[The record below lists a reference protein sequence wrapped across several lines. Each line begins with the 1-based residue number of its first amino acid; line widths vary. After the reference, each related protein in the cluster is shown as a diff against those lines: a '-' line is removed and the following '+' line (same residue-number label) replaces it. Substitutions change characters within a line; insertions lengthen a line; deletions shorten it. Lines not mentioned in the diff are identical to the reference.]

1 MGTLWIWRSS
11 SPSTTR
17 FQEDESSPMS
27 RVLQEI
33 SSLSWAL
40 DKLEQSS
47 ANIAKKQQQVLCCT
61 TEVSIGE
68 EKKELSTM
76 KDTFNREAKALQ
88 PRLSDIQETLAKDR
102 FSVLVNRY
110 REIISSHYAK
120 ETHYVEKL
128 KEQIQRQTELAG
140 LHLQEE
146 DIKQLVESPTMPR
159 IVGQDLEVLK
169 AKQHLAMAQVRHQQ
183 LLDLEAQ
190 ICELHSLFLHLEILV
205 LEQQEVLNS
214 IEYNILHTTDYISQ
228 SNEEVKKAIKYE
240 RHSRL
245 STLLSALLGL
255 CACCTCLSCMATP
268 RSGLKQAASG
278 GTIQAKRS
286 SKGFSQILQV
296 LVLADGE
303 GYPRTSQPQQLRLTQ
318 NISGVA

>member
-1 MGTLWIWRSS
+1 MKDRLEELRRRRYENGDSLELEENFSFDN
-11 SPSTTR
+11 PV
-17 FQEDESSPMS
+17 FQEDENSAVSK
-27 RVLQEI
+27 VLQEI
-33 SSLSWAL
+33 TSLSLAL
-40 DKLEQSS
+40 EKLGQSS
-47 ANIAKKQQQVLCCT
+47 ENIAKKQQQVLCCT

-76 KDTFNREAKALQ
+76 KDIFTKEAKALQ
-88 PRLSDIQETLAKDR
+88 PRLNDIRETLAKDR
-102 FSVLVNRY
+102 PKSLAISRIRYSQFSVLVSRY
-110 REIISSHYAK
+110 REIVTRHYVK

-128 KEQIQRQTELAG
+128 KEQIQRQSELAG

-146 DIKQLVESPTMPR
+146 DIKKLVESPTMPR

-190 ICELHSLFLHLEILV
+190 IGELHSLFLHLEILV
-205 LEQQEVLNS
+205 LEQQEVLDS

-228 SNEEVKKAIKYE
+228 SNEEVKKAIKYQ

-268 RSGLKQAASG
+268 N
-278 GTIQAKRS
+278 
-286 SKGFSQILQV
+286 V
-296 LVLADGE
+296 L
-303 GYPRTSQPQQLRLTQ
+303 R
-318 NISGVA
+318 

>member
-1 MGTLWIWRSS
+1 MKDRLEELRRRMHENGDSLDLDEIFSFDN
-11 SPSTTR
+11 PA
-17 FQEDESSPMS
+17 FQGDESSPMS
-27 RVLQEI
+27 KILQEI
-33 SSLSWAL
+33 TSLFWAL

-47 ANIAKKQQQVLCCT
+47 ESIAKKQEQVLCCT

-68 EKKELSTM
+68 EKKELSIL
-76 KDTFNREAKALQ
+76 KDTFTREAKGLQ
-88 PRLSDIQETLAKDR
+88 PRLGDIQETMAKDGVKSLAISR
-102 FSVLVNRY
+102 IRYCQFSGLVNRY
-110 REIISSHYAK
+110 REIISRHYAK

-214 IEYNILHTTDYISQ
+214 IEYNMLHTTDYISQ

-240 RHSRL
+240 RHSRRL
-245 STLLSALLGL
+245 MGAPKKAVQLESSGIFYFIFAKQRKGL
-255 CACCTCLSCMATP
+255 IEI
-268 RSGLKQAASG
+268 GH
-278 GTIQAKRS
+278 
-286 SKGFSQILQV
+286 GFRR
-296 LVLADGE
+296 A
-303 GYPRTSQPQQLRLTQ
+303 QLHFCF
-318 NISGVA
+318 

>member
-1 MGTLWIWRSS
+1 MKDRLEELRRRMDENGDSLDLEEIFSFEN
-11 SPSTTR
+11 PA

-27 RVLQEI
+27 KVLQEI
-33 SSLSWAL
+33 TSLSWAL

-47 ANIAKKQQQVLCCT
+47 ENIAKKQEQVLCCT

-68 EKKELSTM
+68 EKKELSAM
-76 KDTFNREAKALQ
+76 KDTFTREAKALQ
-88 PRLSDIQETLAKDR
+88 PRLSDLQETLAKDGVKSLAISR
-102 FSVLVNRY
+102 IRDCQFSVLVNRY
-110 REIISSHYAK
+110 REIISRHYAK

-169 AKQHLAMAQVRHQQ
+169 AKQHLAMAQVRHRQ

-255 CACCTCLSCMATP
+255 CASVYDYFGTTGM
-268 RSGLKQAASG
+268 QAVPCS
-278 GTIQAKRS
+278 R
-286 SKGFSQILQV
+286 F
-296 LVLADGE
+296 
-303 GYPRTSQPQQLRLTQ
+303 
-318 NISGVA
+318 

>member
-1 MGTLWIWRSS
+1 MKDRLEELRRRMDENEDSLDLEEIFSFDN
-11 SPSTTR
+11 PA

-27 RVLQEI
+27 KVLQEI
-33 SSLSWAL
+33 TSLSWAL

-47 ANIAKKQQQVLCCT
+47 ENIAKKQEQVLCCT

-68 EKKELSTM
+68 EKKELSAM
-76 KDTFNREAKALQ
+76 KDTFTREAKVLQ
-88 PRLSDIQETLAKDR
+88 PRLSDIQETMAKDGVKSLAISR
-102 FSVLVNRY
+102 IRCCQFSVLVNRY
-110 REIISSHYAK
+110 REIISHHYAK

-190 ICELHSLFLHLEILV
+190 IGELHSLFLHLEILV

-214 IEYNILHTTDYISQ
+214 IEYNMLHTTDYISQ
-228 SNEEVKKAIKYE
+228 SNEEVKRAIKYE

-268 RSGLKQAASG
+268 S
-278 GTIQAKRS
+278 
-286 SKGFSQILQV
+286 V
-296 LVLADGE
+296 L
-303 GYPRTSQPQQLRLTQ
+303 R
-318 NISGVA
+318 

>member
-1 MGTLWIWRSS
+1 MKDRLEELRRRMDENGDSLDLEEIFSFDN
-11 SPSTTR
+11 PV

-27 RVLQEI
+27 KVLQEI

-47 ANIAKKQQQVLCCT
+47 ENIAKKQQQVLCCT
-61 TEVSIGE
+61 TEVSIVE

-76 KDTFNREAKALQ
+76 KDTFTREAKALQ

-102 FSVLVNRY
+102 VKSLAISRIRYCQFSVLVNRY
-110 REIISSHYAK
+110 HEIISRHYAK
-120 ETHYVEKL
+120 ETRYVEKL

-146 DIKQLVESPTMPR
+146 DIKQLVESPTMPC

-205 LEQQEVLNS
+205 LEQQEILNS

-268 RSGLKQAASG
+268 S
-278 GTIQAKRS
+278 
-286 SKGFSQILQV
+286 V
-296 LVLADGE
+296 L
-303 GYPRTSQPQQLRLTQ
+303 R
-318 NISGVA
+318 

>member
-1 MGTLWIWRSS
+1 MKDRLEELRRRMHEDGDSLELGESFS
-11 SPSTTR
+11 FDNPV
-17 FQEDESSPMS
+17 FQEDESSPMHK
-27 RVLQEI
+27 VLQEI
-33 SSLSWAL
+33 SSLSLAL

-47 ANIAKKQQQVLCCT
+47 ESIAKKQQRVLCCT
-61 TEVSIGE
+61 TEASIGE

-76 KDTFNREAKALQ
+76 KNMFTKEAKALQ
-88 PRLSDIQETLAKDR
+88 PRLGDIQETLAKKR
-102 FSVLVNRY
+102 AKSLAISRIRCCQFSVLVNRY
-110 REIISSHYAK
+110 REIITRHYAK
-120 ETHYVEKL
+120 ETHYVGKL

-146 DIKQLVESPTMPR
+146 DIKQLVESSTMPR

-190 ICELHSLFLHLEILV
+190 ISELHSLFLHLEILV

-214 IEYNILHTTDYISQ
+214 IEYNILHTTDYICQ
-228 SNEEVKKAIKYE
+228 SNEEVKKAIKYQ

-245 STLLSALLGL
+245 STLLSTLLGL

-268 RSGLKQAASG
+268 S
-278 GTIQAKRS
+278 
-286 SKGFSQILQV
+286 V
-296 LVLADGE
+296 L
-303 GYPRTSQPQQLRLTQ
+303 R
-318 NISGVA
+318 

>member
-1 MGTLWIWRSS
+1 MKDRLEELRRRMYENGDSLELEEAFSFDN
-11 SPSTTR
+11 PV

-27 RVLQEI
+27 KILQEI
-33 SSLSWAL
+33 SSLSLAL

-47 ANIAKKQQQVLCCT
+47 ENIAKKQEQVLCCT

-68 EKKELSTM
+68 EKKELSAM
-76 KDTFNREAKALQ
+76 KDIFNREAKALQ
-88 PRLSDIQETLAKDR
+88 PRLNDIRETLAKDGVKSLAISR
-102 FSVLVNRY
+102 IRYSQFSVLVNRY
-110 REIISSHYAK
+110 CEIITRHYAK
-120 ETHYVEKL
+120 ETHYVAKL

-146 DIKQLVESPTMPR
+146 DIRQLVESPTMPR

-190 ICELHSLFLHLEILV
+190 ISELHSLFLHLEILV
-205 LEQQEVLNS
+205 LEQQEILDS

-228 SNEEVKKAIKYE
+228 SNEEVKKAIKYQ

-245 STLLSALLGL
+245 SALLSALLGL

-268 RSGLKQAASG
+268 S
-278 GTIQAKRS
+278 
-286 SKGFSQILQV
+286 V
-296 LVLADGE
+296 L
-303 GYPRTSQPQQLRLTQ
+303 R
-318 NISGVA
+318 

>member
-1 MGTLWIWRSS
+1 MKDRLEELRRRMYENGDSLELEEAFSFDN
-11 SPSTTR
+11 PV
-17 FQEDESSPMS
+17 FQEDESSPVS
-27 RVLQEI
+27 KVLQEI
-33 SSLSWAL
+33 SSLSLAL
-40 DKLEQSS
+40 EKLEQSS
-47 ANIAKKQQQVLCCT
+47 ENIAKKQQQVLCCT

-76 KDTFNREAKALQ
+76 KDIFTREAKALQ
-88 PRLSDIQETLAKDR
+88 PRLNDIRETLAKDGVKNLAISR
-102 FSVLVNRY
+102 IRYSQFSVLVNRY
-110 REIISSHYAK
+110 CEIITRHYAK

-146 DIKQLVESPTMPR
+146 DIKRLVESPTMPR

-190 ICELHSLFLHLEILV
+190 ISELHSLFLHLEILV
-205 LEQQEVLNS
+205 LEQQEILDS

-228 SNEEVKKAIKYE
+228 SNEEVKKAIKYQ

-245 STLLSALLGL
+245 SALLSALVGL

-268 RSGLKQAASG
+268 S
-278 GTIQAKRS
+278 
-286 SKGFSQILQV
+286 V
-296 LVLADGE
+296 L
-303 GYPRTSQPQQLRLTQ
+303 R
-318 NISGVA
+318 

>member
-1 MGTLWIWRSS
+1 MKDRLEELKRRMYENGDSLELEEAFSFDN
-11 SPSTTR
+11 PV
-17 FQEDESSPMS
+17 FQEDESSPVS
-27 RVLQEI
+27 KVLQEI
-33 SSLSWAL
+33 SSLSLAL

-47 ANIAKKQQQVLCCT
+47 ECIAKKQQRVLCCT

-76 KDTFNREAKALQ
+76 KDIFTREAKALQ
-88 PRLSDIQETLAKDR
+88 LRLGDIRETLAKDGVKSPAISR
-102 FSVLVNRY
+102 IRYSQFSVLVNRY
-110 REIISSHYAK
+110 REIVTRHYAK

-140 LHLQEE
+140 LHLREE
-146 DIKQLVESPTMPR
+146 DIKQLVESLTMPR

-190 ICELHSLFLHLEILV
+190 IGELHSLFLHLEILV
-205 LEQQEVLNS
+205 LEQQEVLDS

-228 SNEEVKKAIKYE
+228 SKEEVKKAIKYQ

-245 STLLSALLGL
+245 SALLSALLGL

-268 RSGLKQAASG
+268 S
-278 GTIQAKRS
+278 
-286 SKGFSQILQV
+286 V
-296 LVLADGE
+296 L
-303 GYPRTSQPQQLRLTQ
+303 R
-318 NISGVA
+318 

>member
-1 MGTLWIWRSS
+1 
-11 SPSTTR
+11 
-17 FQEDESSPMS
+17 
-27 RVLQEI
+27 
-33 SSLSWAL
+33 
-40 DKLEQSS
+40 
-47 ANIAKKQQQVLCCT
+47 
-61 TEVSIGE
+61 
-68 EKKELSTM
+68 M

-102 FSVLVNRY
+102 VKSLAISRIRYCQFSVLVNRY

-146 DIKQLVESPTMPR
+146 DIKQL
-159 IVGQDLEVLK
+159 
-169 AKQHLAMAQVRHQQ
+169 VRHQQ

-240 RHSRL
+240 RHSVVHPLVSAPRPL
-245 STLLSALLGL
+245 CLLHMPIMHGNSKCVAEQKKMGQ
-255 CACCTCLSCMATP
+255 SCFFQGERETP
-268 RSGLKQAASG
+268 LMTKNFMEPWMYIGEEVSVD
-278 GTIQAKRS
+278 
-286 SKGFSQILQV
+286 KGANGCFQKAV
-296 LVLADGE
+296 RA
-303 GYPRTSQPQQLRLTQ
+303 
-318 NISGVA
+318 

>member
-1 MGTLWIWRSS
+1 MKDRLEELRRRWARMGTLWIWRSS

-17 FQEDESSPMS
+17 FQEGESSPMS

-61 TEVSIGE
+61 TEV
-68 EKKELSTM
+68 T
-76 KDTFNREAKALQ
+76 KALQ

-102 FSVLVNRY
+102 VKSLAISRIRYCQFSVLVNRY

-146 DIKQLVESPTMPR
+146 DIKQLVESPTIQAAP
-159 IVGQDLEVLK
+159 
-169 AKQHLAMAQVRHQQ
+169 AMAQVRHQQ

-240 RHSRL
+240 RHSVVHPLVSAPRPL
-245 STLLSALLGL
+245 CLLHMPIMHG
-255 CACCTCLSCMATP
+255 
-268 RSGLKQAASG
+268 SGLKQAASEA
-278 GTIQAKRS
+278 QFRQNAALKASAKFY
-286 SKGFSQILQV
+286 KCWF
-296 LVLADGE
+296 
-303 GYPRTSQPQQLRLTQ
+303 
-318 NISGVA
+318 

>member
-1 MGTLWIWRSS
+1 MGGSGSLRFLQMLQASRRAKDEGPAGGTEETMENGDSLDLEEFFSFDN
-11 SPSTTR
+11 PV
-17 FQEDESSPMS
+17 FQEDESSPMT
-27 RVLQEI
+27 
-33 SSLSWAL
+33 SWAL

-102 FSVLVNRY
+102 VKSLAISRIRYCQFSVLVNRY

-159 IVGQDLEVLK
+159 FTQSQ
-169 AKQHLAMAQVRHQQ
+169 AAPAMAQVRHQQ

-268 RSGLKQAASG
+268 
-278 GTIQAKRS
+278 
-286 SKGFSQILQV
+286 
-296 LVLADGE
+296 
-303 GYPRTSQPQQLRLTQ
+303 
-318 NISGVA
+318 

>member
-1 MGTLWIWRSS
+1 MKDRLEELRRRMYENGDSLELEEAFSFDN
-11 SPSTTR
+11 PV
-17 FQEDESSPMS
+17 FQEDESSPVS
-27 RVLQEI
+27 KVLQEI
-33 SSLSWAL
+33 SSLSLAL

-47 ANIAKKQQQVLCCT
+47 ENIAKKQQQVLCCT

-76 KDTFNREAKALQ
+76 KDIFTREAKALQ
-88 PRLSDIQETLAKDR
+88 PRLNDIRETLAKDGVKCLAISR
-102 FSVLVNRY
+102 IRYSQFSVLVNRY
-110 REIISSHYAK
+110 CEIVTRHYAK

-146 DIKQLVESPTMPR
+146 DIKQLVESLTMPR

-190 ICELHSLFLHLEILV
+190 IGELHSLFLHLEILV
-205 LEQQEVLNS
+205 LEQQEVLDS

-228 SNEEVKKAIKYE
+228 SKEEVKKAIKYE

-245 STLLSALLGL
+245 SALLSALLGL

-268 RSGLKQAASG
+268 S
-278 GTIQAKRS
+278 
-286 SKGFSQILQV
+286 V
-296 LVLADGE
+296 L
-303 GYPRTSQPQQLRLTQ
+303 R
-318 NISGVA
+318 

>member
-1 MGTLWIWRSS
+1 MKDRLEELRRRMYENGDSLELEEAFSFDN
-11 SPSTTR
+11 PV
-17 FQEDESSPMS
+17 FQEDESSPVS
-27 RVLQEI
+27 KVLQEI
-33 SSLSWAL
+33 SSLSLAL
-40 DKLEQSS
+40 EKLEQSS
-47 ANIAKKQQQVLCCT
+47 ENIAKKQQQVLCCT

-76 KDTFNREAKALQ
+76 KDIFTREAKALQ
-88 PRLSDIQETLAKDR
+88 PRLNDIRETLAKDGVKSLAISR
-102 FSVLVNRY
+102 IRYSQFSVLVNRY
-110 REIISSHYAK
+110 CEIITRHYAK

-146 DIKQLVESPTMPR
+146 DIKRLVESPTMPR

-190 ICELHSLFLHLEILV
+190 IGELHSLFLHLEILV
-205 LEQQEVLNS
+205 LEQQEILDS
-214 IEYNILHTTDYISQ
+214 IEYNVLHTTDYISQ
-228 SNEEVKKAIKYE
+228 SNEEVKKAIKYQ

-245 STLLSALLGL
+245 SALLSALVGL

-268 RSGLKQAASG
+268 S
-278 GTIQAKRS
+278 
-286 SKGFSQILQV
+286 V
-296 LVLADGE
+296 L
-303 GYPRTSQPQQLRLTQ
+303 R
-318 NISGVA
+318 

>member
-1 MGTLWIWRSS
+1 MKDRLEELRRRMYENGDSLELEEAFSFDN
-11 SPSTTR
+11 PV
-17 FQEDESSPMS
+17 FQEDESSPVS
-27 RVLQEI
+27 KVLQEI
-33 SSLSWAL
+33 SSLSLAL

-47 ANIAKKQQQVLCCT
+47 ENIAKKQQQVLCCT

-76 KDTFNREAKALQ
+76 KDIFNREAKALQ
-88 PRLSDIQETLAKDR
+88 PRLNDIRETLAKDGVKSLAIGR
-102 FSVLVNRY
+102 IRYSQFSVLVNRY
-110 REIISSHYAK
+110 REIVTRHYAK

-190 ICELHSLFLHLEILV
+190 IGELHSLFLHLEILV
-205 LEQQEVLNS
+205 LEQQEVLDS

-228 SNEEVKKAIKYE
+228 SNEEVKKAIKYQ

-245 STLLSALLGL
+245 SALLSALLGL

-268 RSGLKQAASG
+268 S
-278 GTIQAKRS
+278 
-286 SKGFSQILQV
+286 V
-296 LVLADGE
+296 L
-303 GYPRTSQPQQLRLTQ
+303 R
-318 NISGVA
+318 

>member
-1 MGTLWIWRSS
+1 MKDRLEELRRRMDENGDSLDLEEIFSFEN
-11 SPSTTR
+11 PA

-27 RVLQEI
+27 KVLQEI
-33 SSLSWAL
+33 TSLSWAL

-47 ANIAKKQQQVLCCT
+47 ENIAKKQEQVLCCT

-68 EKKELSTM
+68 EKKELSAM
-76 KDTFNREAKALQ
+76 KDTFTREAKALQ
-88 PRLSDIQETLAKDR
+88 PRLSDLQETLAKDGVKSLAISR
-102 FSVLVNRY
+102 IRDCQFSVLVNRY
-110 REIISSHYAK
+110 REIISRHYAK

-169 AKQHLAMAQVRHQQ
+169 AKQHLAMAQVRHRQ

-268 RSGLKQAASG
+268 S
-278 GTIQAKRS
+278 
-286 SKGFSQILQV
+286 V
-296 LVLADGE
+296 L
-303 GYPRTSQPQQLRLTQ
+303 R
-318 NISGVA
+318 

>member
-1 MGTLWIWRSS
+1 MKDRLEELRRRMYENGDSLELEETFSFDN
-11 SPSTTR
+11 PV

-27 RVLQEI
+27 KVLQEI
-33 SSLSWAL
+33 SSLSLAL
-40 DKLEQSS
+40 EKLEQSS
-47 ANIAKKQQQVLCCT
+47 ENIAKKQQQVLCCT

-76 KDTFNREAKALQ
+76 KDIFTKEAKALQ
-88 PRLSDIQETLAKDR
+88 PRLNDIRETLAKDR
-102 FSVLVNRY
+102 AKSLVISRIRYSQFSVLVNRY
-110 REIISSHYAK
+110 REIITHHYAK

-190 ICELHSLFLHLEILV
+190 ISELHSLFLHLEILV
-205 LEQQEVLNS
+205 LEQEEVLNS

-268 RSGLKQAASG
+268 S
-278 GTIQAKRS
+278 
-286 SKGFSQILQV
+286 V
-296 LVLADGE
+296 L
-303 GYPRTSQPQQLRLTQ
+303 R
-318 NISGVA
+318 

>member
-1 MGTLWIWRSS
+1 MKDRLEELRSRMYENGDSLDLDETLSFDN
-11 SPSTTR
+11 PV
-17 FQEDESSPMS
+17 FQEDESNPMS
-27 RVLQEI
+27 KVLQEI
-33 SSLSWAL
+33 SSLSLAL
-40 DKLEQSS
+40 DKLEQLSE
-47 ANIAKKQQQVLCCT
+47 NIDKKQQQVLCCT
-61 TEVSIGE
+61 TEESICE

-76 KDTFNREAKALQ
+76 KDIFTREAKVLQ
-88 PRLSDIQETLAKDR
+88 PRLNGIQEALAKDSGKSLAISR
-102 FSVLVNRY
+102 IRYSQFSVLVNRY
-110 REIISSHYAK
+110 REIITRHYAK

-140 LHLQEE
+140 LSLQEE
-146 DIKQLVESPTMPR
+146 DIKRLVESPMMPC

-190 ICELHSLFLHLEILV
+190 ISELHSLFLHLEILV

-214 IEYNILHTTDYISQ
+214 IEYNILHTIDYISQ

-245 STLLSALLGL
+245 SSMLSTLLGL

-268 RSGLKQAASG
+268 SVMR
-278 GTIQAKRS
+278 
-286 SKGFSQILQV
+286 
-296 LVLADGE
+296 
-303 GYPRTSQPQQLRLTQ
+303 
-318 NISGVA
+318 